1 LTNVEV
7 YVDDLITA
15 STTLA
20 EIKKFKEEIK
30 MKFKMFDLGLLTFY
44 IGLEVQQS
52 SSGIVLCQTHYVVR
66 ILEET
71 CMAECT
77 SNHAIMEERLKLSRD
92 NEVVEDAT
100 LYHKLINSLR
110 YLAHTWLGL
119 IFTMGYLS
127 RFIQ

>member
-1 LTNVEV
+1 
-7 YVDDLITA
+7 VDDLITA

-71 CMAECT
+71 CMTECT
-77 SNHAIMEERLKLSRD
+77 SNHAIMEERLIEPGQRGGGGRD
-92 NEVVEDAT
+92 FVPQ
-100 LYHKLINSLR
+100 
-110 YLAHTWLGL
+110 AHQQRPLFGPYMAGFDL
-119 IFTMGYLS
+119 HHGIP
-127 RFIQ
+127 